1 MGTFGGE
8 RTPWY
13 RRPIERAEWVA
24 RDLGALQEYQERE
37 KEAALQQALRDH
49 REQQFR
55 EQAHEILPPEHVMS
69 EGRLRPRHVM
79 VQGEIRPMGPPGNE
93 LGRPQGGFPLGPEII
108 PDRVAE
114 TIAQWKQIKA
124 ERARQQQPINPA
136 PGTRDW
142 MR

>member
-1 MGTFGGE
+1 MGIPWWKWPIAKAESTAYSLEPRVRHARE
-8 RTPWY
+8 R
-13 RRPIERAEWVA
+13 
-24 RDLGALQEYQERE
+24 RE
-37 KEAALQQALRDH
+37 VELQQAIRDH
-49 REQQFR
+49 RKQQFR
-55 EQAHEILPPEHVMS
+55 EQAHETLPPEYVMS

-79 VQGEIRPMGPPGNE
+79 VQGELSPMGPPGNE